1 VPTPEFPL
9 PLSTVLL
16 SALALVAGTA
26 LAVQAPIN
34 ATLARFLA
42 HPMAAATVSFAA
54 GAVILAVVTLA
65 VARGPA
71 PFAGIRS
78 TPPVL
83 LLAGGALGTFYV
95 TTSIF
100 LVPRIGA
107 AALMAL
113 VIAGQLLAAAAIDHF
128 GLFGVAMRELS
139 VGRVA
144 GLVAV
149 ALGALLVRFG

>member
-1 VPTPEFPL
+1 MARVAREFADNAER
-9 PLSTVLL
+9 SGGRSMILL
-16 SALALVAGTA
+16 GAGTNHWFHSDTTYRAILALV
-26 LAVQAPIN
+26 
-34 ATLARFLA
+34 TLF
-42 HPMAAATVSFAA
+42 
-54 GAVILAVVTLA
+54 

-78 TPPVL
+78 TPPIL

-139 VGRVA
+139 VGRAA
-144 GLVAV
+144 GLAAV
-149 ALGALLVRFG
+149 ALGALLVRFC